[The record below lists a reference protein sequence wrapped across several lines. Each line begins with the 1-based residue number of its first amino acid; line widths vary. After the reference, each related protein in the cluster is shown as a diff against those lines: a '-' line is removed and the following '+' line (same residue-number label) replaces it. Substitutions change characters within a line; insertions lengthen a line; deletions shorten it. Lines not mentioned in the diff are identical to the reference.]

1 MKYKLIKPT
10 NSNYSVI
17 EQILT
22 NRNIPLNLISKYLN
36 TTDEVI
42 NSPLCF
48 GEQLM
53 RKSASTLIQHIQNN
67 DNALIIVDSDCDGF
81 TSSAILIN
89 YLYSLF
95 PSYVENKIHYILHS
109 GKQHGLNDHIEELLE
124 DNQYKLIIIPD
135 AGTNDTIAC
144 KKLYERSKDVII
156 MDQHLKEQDNPYAI
170 IINNQI
176 QDYPNKEFSGA
187 GVTWQFCRYIDLILN
202 TSYAD
207 NFLDLVALGLC
218 ADMMSMTSLET
229 KHLINKG
236 FKNVT
241 NPFFYSLAQKNEYS
255 MKGKIN
261 HTSVAFYIAPYVNA
275 ICRSGTIEEKTLVFE
290 SMLYHKAFKELPS
303 TKRGHYLGETE
314 RLVDQAIRTA
324 INVKSR
330 QTKAQDA
337 GMERLEEKINNEHLL
352 NHKVIL
358 FRLEPGE
365 IDKNIAGLCANK
377 IMAKYQRPVMVLTR
391 CENEIISTDKI
402 SNLSVRTHIT
412 YEGSARGCDKIDID
426 DFKELCAETG
436 LTNYLIGHPNAF
448 GASLD
453 TNKIQT
459 FLSLTDAALSD
470 ISNEAIYY
478 VDYIYKGNNFLP
490 EDLLTIAN
498 MEELWGKDVEEP
510 YLCIEHLRVSADMVT
525 VYQKKDN
532 TLKITLPN
540 GVSLMKFK
548 ASDEECYKLQNT
560 NGWYELNIVGRANQN
575 EWMGNISAQLFIED
589 YQIIDSCDY
598 IF

>member
-1 MKYKLIKPT
+1 MKYKLIKPI

-144 KKLYERSKDVII
+144 KKLYERNIDIII
-156 MDQHLKEQDNPYAI
+156 MDHHLKEQDNPYAI

-207 NFLDLVALGLC
+207 NFLDLVALGL
-218 ADMMSMTSLET
+218 
-229 KHLINKG
+229 N
-236 FKNVT
+236 
-241 NPFFYSLAQKNEYS
+241 
-255 MKGKIN
+255 
-261 HTSVAFYIAPYVNA
+261 
-275 ICRSGTIEEKTLVFE
+275 
-290 SMLYHKAFKELPS
+290 LY
-303 TKRGHYLGETE
+303 RG
-314 RLVDQAIRTA
+314 
-324 INVKSR
+324 
-330 QTKAQDA
+330 
-337 GMERLEEKINNEHLL
+337 
-352 NHKVIL
+352 
-358 FRLEPGE
+358 
-365 IDKNIAGLCANK
+365 
-377 IMAKYQRPVMVLTR
+377 
-391 CENEIISTDKI
+391 
-402 SNLSVRTHIT
+402 
-412 YEGSARGCDKIDID
+412 
-426 DFKELCAETG
+426 
-436 LTNYLIGHPNAF
+436 
-448 GASLD
+448 
-453 TNKIQT
+453 
-459 FLSLTDAALSD
+459 
-470 ISNEAIYY
+470 
-478 VDYIYKGNNFLP
+478 
-490 EDLLTIAN
+490 
-498 MEELWGKDVEEP
+498 
-510 YLCIEHLRVSADMVT
+510 
-525 VYQKKDN
+525 
-532 TLKITLPN
+532 
-540 GVSLMKFK
+540 
-548 ASDEECYKLQNT
+548 
-560 NGWYELNIVGRANQN
+560 
-575 EWMGNISAQLFIED
+575 
-589 YQIIDSCDY
+589 
-598 IF
+598 